1 MRFSSLLLAACLVFS
16 CATTSSV
23 KPNSTYETI
32 VNSEDRTA
40 EDKKLDAGRKPAAFL
55 TAIEVQPGMK
65 VGELFSGGGYTTELL
80 SRAVGP
86 TGVIYGQNPKWV
98 LERFAGKAW
107 ADRLSRE
114 VNRVVVR
121 VDRELDEPFPPEANG
136 TLDVVVTN
144 ANYHDAVWT
153 KVNTAKMNGAVF
165 AALKPGG
172 RYVISDSSAK
182 LGSGAEAVESLH
194 RIDEAYVQKEVEAA
208 GFKLI
213 RKDDSLRNPDDT
225 RDWSASPREA
235 GERRGT
241 SDRFILVFAKP

>member
-1 MRFSSLLLAACLVFS
+1 MMLTACIAFS

-23 KPNSTYETI
+23 KTSTAYEAI

-40 EDKKLDAGRKPAAFL
+40 EDRKLDAGRKPAAFL
-55 TAIEVQPGMK
+55 AAIDVQPGMK
-65 VGELFSGGGYTTELL
+65 VGELFAGGGYTTELL

-107 ADRLSRE
+107 ADRLARD

-121 VDRELDEPFPPEANG
+121 VDREMDEPLPPEANG
-136 TLDVVVTN
+136 TLDLVVTN

-153 KVNTAKMNGAVF
+153 KVDTAKMNGAVF

-172 RYVISDSSAK
+172 RYVVSDSSAK
-182 LGSGAEAVESLH
+182 AGSGAEAAESLH
-194 RIDEAYVQKEVEAA
+194 RIDEAFVQKEVEAA

-213 RKDDSLRNPDDT
+213 GKDDSLRNPEDT